1 MRSAEQGN
9 LVRGGSPDLPRERRR
24 LRFGAAGAE
33 TRRAKARLATPTARL
48 FLAFVALG
56 VAARSPAGAAEAP
69 DRTALGRE
77 VKYRVLVDKVMQ
89 PTRDW
94 VTEEW
99 MVEEAARTGFN
110 VFCPRAGYD
119 RLDEVRR
126 AAAWCRERG
135 IFFMPWMRGTLG
147 APKGKEADG
156 KRYVWADGTVEPLW
170 SPNSDAFWDWT
181 ARYVVAYATIAAE
194 NPHLVGVFLDYE
206 NYWTKGK
213 PNCYDL
219 SYDDIILEK
228 FAKARGLDLPA
239 LPVAER
245 KAWLQEKG
253 LHDAFAA
260 FQVDHWRT
268 RCRALRKAVDS
279 RDPGFRFCVYPA
291 PGTPFMVQA
300 LYPEWATKRAPL
312 VLADACTYGNRSGAL
327 LLRNGLLANR
337 DRLLERRKVPE
348 EAGINYLYVGGID
361 PAVRG
366 AGPEFS
372 GKNADIIS
380 QATDGYWVF
389 YEGPEYAYEGPDP
402 KKNHRAYF
410 DWFARAN
417 RDIAAGRFDLWQE
430 PRESPDAET
439 QAVLALVRRLREA
452 GLAPL
457 TDEPLPEKARGT
469 TFRIRQ
475 RHTVLIR
482 VADGETLAGRLA
494 CRQLARY
501 TTPCAYVLLNLDGKR
516 LGHGH
521 VPPGKAVEISRP
533 PGEAGWYL
541 LILDTGRNAA
551 RFHARSQHT
560 CLVGPRLHLIHAQP
574 RAYFLPMPGAE
585 RIRLVL
591 ESPSPG
597 ETARLVLRDPDGRE
611 VAAADTV
618 EKERVEVTAK
628 IPPPARGRPWS
639 VDLGKAKTGGCED
652 MTLEFLGGAVP
663 LLAPHPGR
671 LLGVERAVSF

>member
-1 MRSAEQGN
+1 MARPVLPGRENTDRQAI
-9 LVRGGSPDLPRERRR
+9 RGAPP
-24 LRFGAAGAE
+24 
-33 TRRAKARLATPTARL
+33 
-48 FLAFVALG
+48 FLAVTLAVALV
-56 VAARSPAGAAEAP
+56 VAIVAPSATAAEAP
-69 DRTALGRE
+69 DRNALGRQ

-110 VFCPRAGYD
+110 VFCPRRGYE
-119 RLDEVRR
+119 RLGEVRR
-126 AAAWCRERG
+126 VAAWCRERG

-156 KRYVWADGTVEPLW
+156 KRFVWADGTVEPLW

-181 ARYVVAYATIAAE
+181 TRYVVAYAEIAAE

-228 FAKARGLDLPA
+228 FAKARGLNMPA
-239 LPVAER
+239 LPFAER
-245 KAWLQEKG
+245 KAWLDEKG

-268 RCRALRKAVDS
+268 RCRTLRKAVDS

-291 PGTPFMVQA
+291 PGTPFMVRA
-300 LYPEWATKRAPL
+300 LYPEWATTRAPL
-312 VLADACTYGNRSGAL
+312 VLADARTYGNPSGTL
-327 LLRNGLLANR
+327 LLRGGLTTNR
-337 DRLLERRKVPE
+337 DRLLERRKVAE
-348 EAGINYLYVGGID
+348 EAGIPHFYIGGID

-389 YEGPEYAYEGPDP
+389 HEGPEYAYEGPDP
-402 KKNHRAYF
+402 KKDHRAYF

-417 RDIAAGRFDLWQE
+417 RDIAAGRFDLWKQ

-439 QAVLALVRRLREA
+439 QAVLAFVKRLREA
-452 GLAPL
+452 GLAPHS
-457 TDEPLPEKARGT
+457 DEAVPEKARET
-469 TFRIRQ
+469 TFRIRR

-482 VADGETLAGRLA
+482 LADGEALAGRLA
-494 CRQLARY
+494 VQQVGHY
-501 TTPCAYVLLNLDGKR
+501 TAPCAYVLLGPDGKR
-516 LGHGH
+516 LDHGH
-521 VPPGKAVEISRP
+521 VQVGDRVAIRRP
-533 PGEAGWYL
+533 AGEAGWYL
-541 LILDTGRNAA
+541 LAVDTGQNTA
-551 RFHARSQHT
+551 RFHAGNRHT
-560 CLVGPRLHLIHAQP
+560 CLVGRRLHVLGAQP
-574 RAYFLPMPGAE
+574 RAYFLPMPKAE
-585 RIRLVL
+585 RIRLAL

-611 VAAADTV
+611 VAACDTV

-628 IPPPARGRPWS
+628 VPEGARGRPWS
-639 VDLGKAKTGGCED
+639 VDLGRAKTGGCED
-652 MTLEFLGGAVP
+652 MTLEFADGAAP
-663 LLAPHPGR
+663 LLAPHPAR
-671 LLGVERAVSF
+671 LMGVDKSVR

>member
-1 MRSAEQGN
+1 M
-9 LVRGGSPDLPRERRR
+9 VHHPPTSP
-24 LRFGAAGAE
+24 A
-33 TRRAKARLATPTARL
+33 
-48 FLAFVALG
+48 LAFPLAAVLLAAAL
-56 VAARSPAGAAEAP
+56 AAATVPPAAAAEAP
-69 DRTALGRE
+69 DRDALGRE

-110 VFCPRAGYD
+110 VFCPRRGYE
-119 RLDEVRR
+119 RLGEVRR
-126 AAAWCRERG
+126 VADWCRKRG

-156 KRYVWADGTVEPLW
+156 RRYVWADGTVEPLW
-170 SPNSDAFWDWT
+170 SPNADAFWDWT
-181 ARYVVAYATIAAE
+181 TRHIVAYAEIAAD

-206 NYWTKGK
+206 NYTPLRK

-239 LPVAER
+239 LPFAER
-245 KAWLQEKG
+245 KAWLQKQN

-268 RCRALRKAVDS
+268 RCRALRKAVDAH
-279 RDPGFRFCVYPA
+279 DPGFRFCVYPA

-312 VLADACTYGNRSGAL
+312 VLADACTYGNPSGTL
-327 LLRNGLLANR
+327 LLRGGLTTNR
-337 DRLLERRKVPE
+337 DRLIERRKVAE
-348 EAGINYLYVGGID
+348 EAGIPFLYTGGID

-380 QATDGYWVF
+380 QTTDGYWIF
-389 YEGPEYAYEGPDP
+389 YEGPEYAYDGPDP
-402 KKNHRAYF
+402 KKDHRAYF
-410 DWFARAN
+410 RWFERAN
-417 RDIAAGRFDLWQE
+417 RDIAAGRFALWQE

-439 QAVLALVRRLREA
+439 QALLNRVRRLREA

-457 TDEPLPEKARGT
+457 ADAPLPEKARET
-469 TFRIRQ
+469 TFRIRG

-482 VADGETLAGRLA
+482 VADGEALAGRLA
-494 CRQLARY
+494 AQQLGHY
-501 TTPCAYVLLNLDGKR
+501 TTPCAYVLLGPDGKR
-516 LGHGH
+516 LDYGHATLDKP
-521 VPPGKAVEISRP
+521 VDLRRP
-533 PGEAGWYL
+533 ADEAAWYL
-541 LILDTGRNAA
+541 LALDTGQNTA
-551 RFHARSQHT
+551 RFHAGNRHT
-560 CLVGPRLHLIHAQP
+560 CLIGPRLHFLGAQP

-585 RIRLVL
+585 RIRLAL

-597 ETARLVLRDPDGRE
+597 ETARLVLRDPDGKE
-611 VAAADTV
+611 VAACDTV
-618 EKERVEVTAK
+618 TKERVEVTAEV
-628 IPPPARGRPWS
+628 PPDARGRPWS
-639 VDLGKAKTGGCED
+639 IDLGRAKTGSCED
-652 MTLEFLGGAVP
+652 RTLEFLDGAVP
-663 LLAPHPGR
+663 LLAPHPAR
-671 LLGVERAVSF
+671 LMGVKRAVE